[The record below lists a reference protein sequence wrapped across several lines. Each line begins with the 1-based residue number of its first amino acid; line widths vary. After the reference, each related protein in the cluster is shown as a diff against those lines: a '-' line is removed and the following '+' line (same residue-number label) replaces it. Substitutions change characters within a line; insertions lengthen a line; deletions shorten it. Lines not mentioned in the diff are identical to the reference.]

1 MTSGDY
7 QRYFEQDGVRYHHI
21 LDPQTGRPVRS
32 TGLRSVTILADSG
45 TLADG
50 LSTALFVMGLERATE
65 FSACFVRFRGRFHH
79 GGRHDLR
86 HGRRGRPADGLHIY
100 GADAMKTRFWIL
112 LFLSIAVVCAGLSI
126 WLLGGRAETTAEVY
140 SDGKLVQTIDL
151 AVDGEYRIESGGGWN
166 VLTVSGGKIAV
177 TSASCPTQDCVHHA
191 AADHGAPIVCLP
203 NRLVVQFSTPSE
215 LDALLG

>member
-1 MTSGDY
+1 
-7 QRYFEQDGVRYHHI
+7 
-21 LDPQTGRPVRS
+21 
-32 TGLRSVTILADSG
+32 
-45 TLADG
+45 
-50 LSTALFVMGLERATE
+50 
-65 FSACFVRFRGRFHH
+65 
-79 GGRHDLR
+79 
-86 HGRRGRPADGLHIY
+86 
-100 GADAMKTRFWIL
+100 MKTKFWIL
-112 LFLSIAVVCAGLSI
+112 LFLAIAVVCAGLSV

-177 TSASCPTQDCVHHA
+177 TSASCPTQDCGHHA